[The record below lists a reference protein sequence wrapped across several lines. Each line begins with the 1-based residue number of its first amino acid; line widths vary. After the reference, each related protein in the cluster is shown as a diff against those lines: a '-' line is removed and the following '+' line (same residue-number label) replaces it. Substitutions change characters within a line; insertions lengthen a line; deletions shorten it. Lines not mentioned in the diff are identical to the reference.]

1 MANHTKKTFK
11 SESWVAHL
19 NILFARCVGVGFAIV
34 PLCYKENSDAKQWH
48 TLDRVADERKTRE
61 IFGKVSFNGRRVYK
75 WRPRCFGVWD
85 AAIGGTVAV
94 DLNGWP
100 RIANGMPKSA
110 LMPTRTAE
118 TGERR
123 PTEADP
129 NVKGHWHKHRHRQA
143 NGGNF
148 SGAVVVAYLHTAN
161 ASQCVG
167 VEQIFA
173 YPPTVGAGGER
184 VQPH

>member
-75 WRPRCFGVWD
+75 WRLQSQYPKEGKFNWRLHAIIHRLENCIQSNRRLERFRLLAKDCRLITPMKKPKAQRTECQIGV
-85 AAIGGTVAV
+85 
-94 DLNGWP
+94 
-100 RIANGMPKSA
+100 
-110 LMPTRTAE
+110 
-118 TGERR
+118 
-123 PTEADP
+123 
-129 NVKGHWHKHRHRQA
+129 Q
-143 NGGNF
+143 
-148 SGAVVVAYLHTAN
+148 
-161 ASQCVG
+161 
-167 VEQIFA
+167 
-173 YPPTVGAGGER
+173 
-184 VQPH
+184 